1 MGRKGC
7 AVFQALVNWMSDGVC
22 VVHVCLR
29 SQEAFY
35 AQETTVWQNVFLMVI
50 TCINSP
56 PWFESIHIC
65 HCDKVHLH
73 IYTSSLHFFETLKK
87 KNHKKNIKKKIQ
99 TCYLKQWNHR
109 QHVMHQCAAGFV
121 DSAAYD
127 FAHGSFSFSVHSV
140 CTLLFAFFSGSANI
154 LSKKNVKVK
163 GEKLFLVQENL
174 VLCNLTAKF
183 FF

>member
-35 AQETTVWQNVFLMVI
+35 VQETTVCQNIFLMVI

-87 KNHKKNIKKKIQ
+87 KNHKKKHLKKYRRVIWSSETTGNMSCISVQQALWTLQLMILLMVALAFQCILCALFYLHFSLVLLTFWAKIQ
-99 TCYLKQWNHR
+99 
-109 QHVMHQCAAGFV
+109 M
-121 DSAAYD
+121 
-127 FAHGSFSFSVHSV
+127 
-140 CTLLFAFFSGSANI
+140 
-154 LSKKNVKVK
+154 
-163 GEKLFLVQENL
+163 
-174 VLCNLTAKF
+174 
-183 FF
+183 